1 MEDHWTHV
9 KDFFWIFLNCA
20 VLTLFGGNLH
30 IIQTN
35 YCQRDEM
42 CRATNC
48 DKTPFIA
55 CKSRAF
61 KEQQKTMVLS
71 CTRFCNRR

>member
-42 CRATNC
+42 CRATN
-48 DKTPFIA
+48 
-55 CKSRAF
+55 
-61 KEQQKTMVLS
+61 
-71 CTRFCNRR
+71 